1 VLAVACVVLGTAGA
15 AHAVAPS
22 ANAVTVRILDL
33 TPTTP
38 AYSPTAKPLTIR
50 LSLNNTTD
58 STLQQLSL
66 NVERDVP
73 VTDASQ
79 LDGLLHKP
87 APVNPD
93 STTDLHRLTID
104 GTLSPH
110 ATRTVT
116 YVSSTS
122 SQSDQSVSDI
132 CLCYDGIYPVNITV
146 LAAENADDYP
156 TAVGF
161 GQTYL
166 PSFQDTPAAAQVSW
180 LWPLVDRPHRLTSDT
195 DFLDDDLAASVRP
208 GGRLFR
214 ALQVVTAVSRQKA
227 RMTLVIDP
235 DVIDELVVMTRGYT
249 VPGVAGKR
257 VPGTGRAAATAWLA
271 QLKAALPNEDVTLT
285 PYADPDVEAL
295 AQAGTPWLATAFTPA
310 QRQRVESVVGGAAA
324 DVAWPPTGTVSE
336 PGLAAIL
343 RTGASTVVTSDASF
357 TAGANADPR
366 LDAVAAVPNQL
377 AAAGARAIVTDA
389 SLQRLVGLVLTR
401 DASGAG
407 RLPELVSSVAVRVA
421 QNHADGAASGPYLA
435 LAPDRYLDVDPTLAA
450 RAVLE
455 TSKTTWSR
463 PMPVRQASQSIA
475 ALDRGQLA
483 NHPIGIRLPA
493 AQQAAAARATA
504 FEAGFVPALTSAGAD
519 TLFRG
524 LPAGIQRMQSAG
536 WAKAPAA
543 ATQAASDLN
552 AMVQRWDNS
561 VYIAQPGNSTYTLAS
576 SSSPL
581 FVTVVNTL
589 DVDVRVK
596 VALTTANGV
605 IGFHADDIGTQTIP
619 AGQRAPLRVPVHV
632 QRPGRFTLAATLA
645 TPAGQR
651 LGRPVILGIR
661 STALGTIG
669 IVITAAAG
677 GVLVLALAIRVIR
690 RHRHRGMP
698 A

>member
-1 VLAVACVVLGTAGA
+1 MFCVGLGPGGTARA
-15 AHAVAPS
+15 AAPPG
-22 ANAVTVRILDL
+22 NAVSVRILDL
-33 TPTTP
+33 VPTTP

-50 LSLNNTTD
+50 LSLTNTTN

-73 VTDASQ
+73 VTDPTA
-79 LDGLLHKP
+79 LDDLLRKP

-132 CLCYDGIYPVNITV
+132 CLCYDGVYPLNITV

-166 PSFQDTPAAAQVSW
+166 PSFQDAPPAAQVSW

-195 DFLDDDLAASVRP
+195 DFLDDALAASVSS

-235 DVIDELVVMTRGYT
+235 DLIDELVVMSRGYT
-249 VPGVAGKR
+249 VPSASGKR
-257 VPGTGRAAATAWLA
+257 VPGAGRAAASAWLA

-295 AQAGTPWLATAFTPA
+295 AQSGMPWLATAFTPA

-324 DVAWPPTGTVSE
+324 DVSWPPTGTVSE
-336 PGLAAIL
+336 QGLAAIL

-357 TAGANADPR
+357 TGGANADPR
-366 LDAVAAVPNQL
+366 LDAVAPVPDQL

-389 SLQRLVGLVLTR
+389 SLERLVGSVLTR
-401 DASGAG
+401 DASGVG
-407 RLPELVSSVAVRVA
+407 RLPELVSSLAVRVA
-421 QNHADGAASGPYLA
+421 QNHADGAPSGPYVA
-435 LAPDRYLDVDPTLAA
+435 LAPNRYVDVDPAVA
-450 RAVLE
+450 VRAVVE
-455 TSKTTWSR
+455 TSKTAWSR
-463 PMPVRQASQSIA
+463 PLPVRQASQSIA
-475 ALDRGQLA
+475 AVDRGQLA
-483 NHPIGIRLPA
+483 NNPIRMQLPA
-493 AQQAAAARATA
+493 GQQDAAARAAA
-504 FEAGFVPALTSAGAD
+504 FEAGFVPALTTAGAD

-524 LPAGIQRMQSAG
+524 LSAGIQRMQSAG
-536 WAKAPAA
+536 WASAPAA
-543 ATQAASDLN
+543 GTQAATDLD

-561 VYIAQPGNSTYTLAS
+561 VYIAQPANSSYTLAS

-632 QRPGRFTLAATLA
+632 QRPGRFTLSATLA

-669 IVITAAAG
+669 IVITAVAG
-677 GVLVLALAIRVIR
+677 GVLILALAIRVVR
-690 RHRHRGMP
+690 RHRHR
-698 A
+698 ASAA